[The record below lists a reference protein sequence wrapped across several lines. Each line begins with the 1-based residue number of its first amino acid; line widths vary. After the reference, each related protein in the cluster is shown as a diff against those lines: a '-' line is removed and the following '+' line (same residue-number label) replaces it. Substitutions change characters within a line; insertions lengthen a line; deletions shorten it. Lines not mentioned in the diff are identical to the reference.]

1 MTLETVLRELR
12 ERVPLSPWEPH
23 PLRGILGEERI
34 GRKLLM
40 REILEALGK
49 AIRDRDEVDVV
60 DLLLVATEDGLD
72 ASYAEILGTLLKADF
87 HREHEGVVTA
97 LEEVGD
103 PETVEVLYETALRIP
118 DWDDFR
124 SLAKKCILALKAIG
138 TEEAMQRLRDLSG
151 CEDAI
156 LRESAR
162 GALVD

>member
-1 MTLETVLRELR
+1 MTLEGVLRELR

-23 PLRGILGEERI
+23 PLRGIIGEEHI

-40 REILEALGK
+40 PEIQETLEK
-49 AIRDRDEVDVV
+49 AIRDRDEEDVA
-60 DLLLVATEDGLD
+60 DLLLLAAVDGLD
-72 ASYAEILGTLLKADF
+72 ASYAEVLGTLLRADF
-87 HREHEGVVTA
+87 HREHEEVVTA

-103 PETVEVLYETALRIP
+103 PESVEVLYETALRIP

-138 TEEAMQRLRDLSG
+138 TKEAMQRLRDLSE

-156 LRESAR
+156 IRESAR
-162 GALVD
+162 GSLVD